1 MRLCS
6 FAAPDGPRP
15 GVLVDDGTVLDL
27 TELARDLGPAAPSG
41 ILGWIEAA
49 PGELDRLLERADRDR
64 AARPLADLTLLS
76 PLGRPPR
83 SPICVGANYR
93 EHIAES
99 EAVVGD
105 LALPDDPVYFT
116 KDTRSICGPFDDI
129 PVDPLVTS
137 QLDWEVELAVII
149 GTAGRDIPRS
159 SALAHVFGYAVL
171 NDVSAR
177 DVQLSSSQWWK
188 GKSLEGSSPLGPYLV
203 TRDEVP
209 DPQDLGL
216 SCWVDGELKQ
226 QSTTGHMI
234 HDVAAIIAD
243 LSRYLTLEPGD
254 VISTGTPEGVG
265 LARQPQEWL
274 TPGALL
280 ESEITGLG
288 RQANRIVKAGE

>member
-1 MRLCS
+1 VRLCS
-6 FAAPDGPRP
+6 FAAADGPRP

-27 TELARDLGPAAPSG
+27 TEVAREHVPAAPSTT
-41 ILGWIEAA
+41 LDWIAA
-49 PGELDRLLERADRDR
+49 GPGELARLVERPGLDHAT
-64 AARPLADLTLLS
+64 RPLADLTLLA

-83 SPICVGANYR
+83 NPICVGVNYR
-93 EHIAES
+93 EHITES
-99 EAVVGD
+99 EAVVGQIHV
-105 LALPDDPVYFT
+105 PDDPVYFT
-116 KDTRSICGPFDDI
+116 KDARSICGPFDAI
-129 PVDPLVTS
+129 GVDPVLTS
-137 QLDWEVELAVII
+137 QLDWEVELAVVI

-159 SALAHVFGYAVL
+159 SALDHVFGYAVF

-177 DVQLSSSQWWK
+177 DLQLSSSQWWR

-209 DPQDLGL
+209 DPQELGL

-226 QSTTGHMI
+226 QSTTAAMI